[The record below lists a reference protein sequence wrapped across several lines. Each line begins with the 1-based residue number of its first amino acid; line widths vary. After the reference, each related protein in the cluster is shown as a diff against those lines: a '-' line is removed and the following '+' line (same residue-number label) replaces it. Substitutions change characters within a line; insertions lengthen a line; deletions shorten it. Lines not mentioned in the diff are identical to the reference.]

1 MESWRG
7 FLNERRSS
15 DWYRTRKSDLRT
27 SSYKSDTPPVAA
39 DAGGPPPDFNS
50 IIENWEEEL
59 KDMDYDDLVLRRYD
73 NKWEKVLNDLK
84 SSNDRTLIDKAWD
97 AVEQWETAEG
107 EPPFWLLT
115 GPENKLEN
123 WKQLADEVKNDM
135 PSTPPPAPPAPPSTP

>member
-39 DAGGPPPDFNS
+39 DAGGAPPDFNS

-84 SSNDRTLIDKAWD
+84 SSISLN
-97 AVEQWETAEG
+97 E
-107 EPPFWLLT
+107 F
-115 GPENKLEN
+115 N
-123 WKQLADEVKNDM
+123 
-135 PSTPPPAPPAPPSTP
+135 